1 MQQMGINIVPT
12 DSIELHRGEGDLTHS
27 DNKSRSDTC
36 ITHLGVTYSITQ
48 FAHQSETPLETC
60 PYCAGT
66 GQLYTRKCRNCNG
79 RGLKVMIKPETGRK
93 AGR

>member
-1 MQQMGINIVPT
+1 MK
-12 DSIELHRGEGDLTHS
+12 LS
-27 DNKSRSDTC
+27 DNNSRSDTC
-36 ITHLGVTYSITQ
+36 ITHLGVTYSITH

-79 RGLKVMIKPETGRK
+79 RGLKVNVKPEIGRK